1 MVEKCL
7 DWICFL
13 EIIKDTLLGKN
24 YAPTKDISAEQWG
37 QIIHL
42 AQIHQLLPVVVNACY
57 QLPGLAETPLLIAVR
72 GNVRQQVFT
81 QTRKTSE
88 FLSLYQKLRVAG
100 VKPLVVKG
108 IVCRNL
114 YPQPDQRLSS
124 DEDILIPAEQFE
136 RCHEVM
142 TAFGMERKDTPA
154 PEDSYEIPY
163 TKVGSPLYIEL
174 HKSLFPPESDAY
186 GELNGFFEGVFER
199 AVEETIEGT
208 AILTLAPT
216 DHLFYLIC
224 HAFKHFLH
232 GGFGIRQV
240 CDIVLYARRY
250 GGGIDWDRVL
260 RNCESIRADRFAA
273 ALLAIGEKYL
283 GVTVFLPE
291 NWQWDVDEM
300 PMLEDLLASGI
311 YGGADME
318 RKHSSNITLNAV
330 TRQKQGKDTGGGVL
344 KSLFPGRKDMEG
356 RYPYL
361 KKYPVL
367 LPVAWASRIC
377 RFAVKNAGTD
387 MGAKTVRLGNE
398 RIELLK
404 YYGVLD
410 S

>member
-1 MVEKCL
+1 MNQTNKVFL
-7 DWICFL
+7 DIL
-13 EIIKDTLLGKN
+13 KAALAGEA
-24 YAPTKDISAEQWG
+24 YAPHEEIPLEQWG
-37 QIIHL
+37 QVLRL
-42 AQIHQLLPVVVNACY
+42 AQLHQLLPVVVDACY
-57 QLPGLAETPLLIAVR
+57 RLPGLAGTELLASVR
-72 GNVRQQVFT
+72 GSVRQQLFL
-81 QTRKTSE
+81 QARKTGE
-88 FLSLYQKLRVAG
+88 FLPLYRKLREAG

-108 IVCRNL
+108 IICRNL

-124 DEDILIPAEQFE
+124 DEDILIPPEQFE
-136 RCHEVM
+136 CCHKVM
-142 TAFGMERKDTPA
+142 AAFGMETKGTSK
-154 PEDSYEIPY
+154 PEHSYEIPY
-163 TKVGSPLYIEL
+163 TKGGSPLYIEL

-186 GELNGFFEGVFER
+186 GELNSFFEGVFDR
-199 AVEETIEGT
+199 AAEETIEGT

-216 DHLFYLIC
+216 DHLLYLIC

-240 CDIVLYARRY
+240 CDIVLFARHY
-250 GGGIDWDRVL
+250 GGQICWERVYE
-260 RNCESIRADRFAA
+260 NCESIRAEKFAE
-273 ALLAIGEKYL
+273 ALFAIGRKHL
-283 GVTVFLPE
+283 GLDPELPE
-291 NWQWDVDEM
+291 FWQRDADEK

-404 YYGVLD
+404 FYGILD
-410 S
+410 N

>member
-1 MVEKCL
+1 MNQMNET
-7 DWICFL
+7 FL
-13 EIIKDTLLGKN
+13 NILKAALAGGSYEPCQEIPG
-24 YAPTKDISAEQWG
+24 EQWE
-37 QIIHL
+37 QIL
-42 AQIHQLLPVVVNACY
+42 RFAQIHQLLPVVVNACY
-57 QLPGLAETPLLIAVR
+57 QLPGLAGTPLLAAVR
-72 GNVRQQVFT
+72 GSVRQQVFA
-81 QTRKTSE
+81 QTRKTGE
-88 FLSLYQKLRVAG
+88 FLSLYGKLREAG

-108 IVCRNL
+108 IVCRDL

-124 DEDILIPAEQFE
+124 DEDVLIPPEQFDC
-136 RCHEVM
+136 CHQVM
-142 TAFGMERKDTPA
+142 TAFGMETKSA
-154 PEDSYEIPY
+154 SGPEDSYEIPY
-163 TKVGSPLYIEL
+163 TKAGSPLYIEL

-186 GELNGFFEGVFER
+186 GELNGFFEGVFQR
-199 AVEETIEGT
+199 AEEEVIEGT
-208 AILTLAPT
+208 GILTLAPT

-240 CDIVLYARRY
+240 CDIVLFGRRY
-250 GGGIDWDRVL
+250 GREINWEQVQH
-260 RNCESIRADRFAA
+260 NCESIRADRFAA
-273 ALLAIGEKYL
+273 ALFAIGEKHL
-283 GVTVFLPE
+283 GITVSLPE
-291 NWQWDVDEM
+291 NWQRDVDEK

-330 TRQKQGKDTGGGVL
+330 TRQKQGKGEGGGVL
-344 KSLFPGRKDMEG
+344 RSLFPGCADMAG

-377 RFAVKNAGTD
+377 RFAAKNAGTN

-404 YYGVLD
+404 YYGILD
-410 S
+410 N

>member
-1 MVEKCL
+1 MKQPNEL
-7 DWICFL
+7 FL
-13 EIIKDTLLGKN
+13 NILKAALAGEAYEQETEIST
-24 YAPTKDISAEQWG
+24 EQWE
-37 QIIHL
+37 QILRL

-57 QLPGLAETPLLIAVR
+57 QLPGLAGTQLLAAVR
-72 GNVRQQVFT
+72 GSVRQQVFT
-81 QTRKTSE
+81 QTRKTGE
-88 FLSLYQKLRVAG
+88 FLSLYRKLREAG

-124 DEDILIPAEQFE
+124 DEDVLIPPEQFAC
-136 RCHEVM
+136 CHEIM
-142 TAFGMERKDTPA
+142 SAFGMETKDA
-154 PEDSYEIPY
+154 SVPENSYEIPY
-163 TKVGSPLYIEL
+163 TKAGSPLYIEL

-250 GGGIDWDRVL
+250 GGGIDWDRVR
-260 RNCESIRADRFAA
+260 RNCESIRADQFAA
-273 ALLAIGEKYL
+273 ALLAIGEKHL

-387 MGAKTVRLGNE
+387 MGAKTIRLGNE

-404 YYGVLD
+404 YYGILD
-410 S
+410 D